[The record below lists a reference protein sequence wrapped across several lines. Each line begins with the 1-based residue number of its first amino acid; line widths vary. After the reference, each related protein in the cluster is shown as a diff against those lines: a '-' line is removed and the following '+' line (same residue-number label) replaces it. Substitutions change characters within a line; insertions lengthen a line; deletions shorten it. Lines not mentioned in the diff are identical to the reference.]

1 MRLPN
6 LNYDLW
12 QLIIS
17 EDCAVST
24 ADYVMSGTQN
34 LQRSPAAIPYAT
46 DLQILQRGEAAK
58 LIFEISPT
66 CEEIES
72 GMPYR
77 TQQLWVAIAER
88 RGDYYIGILNEHPH
102 PNYVNCDFY
111 LRPGAEIPF
120 LPQHIIDV
128 DRPPSGFDIETILQ
142 PQKIWSGAENSP
154 LVMGDPVLDELLDL
168 AVRHAV
174 RDVQQE
180 TFTSAFG
187 IGSTTGQTWS
197 DRFIGT
203 GIITQDGSEALMEA
217 MQPLQERARQNTLLA
232 SAICT
237 CRQLERASGETS
249 EAIVIFLENAVGYSV
264 YWIKTYR
271 KTANGYEFD
280 DLVAQFGKPAVF
292 LPELSNPSTPTP
304 SNRTA
309 TIDVDKETLYQQLQE
324 LLSLNCW
331 LDADRKTYQLCSVI
345 LGKTEEEIQSSE
357 IEALPCS
364 ELARIDRL
372 WVQFSDGK
380 FGFSIQKRIWDEIC
394 ETVDDFSWS
403 GYEYYRSIF
412 CERVGWQKKPTEEA
426 DYYKQSVGYE
436 QLCLSKIGQLPNG
449 RATKFFG
456 TRHYYLGWNGEYW
469 HGNEATVDE
478 FGLHFDS
485 LMAKIA
491 TCQLPVPAEKSVD
504 LLITELS
511 HHTDPEVR
519 ISAAYALGKIRAK
532 EAIPALGQIMND
544 PHSYVRRNV
553 IDALGRIM
561 ANKMPHSNDFAAVKA
576 PIRDLVHARENGYR
590 SSELTALISLGQV
603 YTSISCCGKAIDCYE
618 QALSLA
624 HQLNDCQK
632 EALAAANLGVLYGSV
647 RYFTKA
653 INYYEQAIQLYQ
665 QTPDNLNTAVALINL
680 GVIYLESP
688 QYTQSTSY
696 FDRALILYQNLQN
709 RNGEAYALMNL
720 GSAYQTILMNRSI
733 AGGSLISSFD
743 RANDYYGQALTIFQA
758 LSDCDGELQA
768 LDRLS
773 TMSYLSPL

>member
-12 QLIIS
+12 QLLTM
-17 EDCAVST
+17 EDCISRIDAVMPGTST
-24 ADYVMSGTQN
+24 
-34 LQRSPAAIPYAT
+34 LQRSPAAIPYAAG
-46 DLQILQRGEAAK
+46 LQILQRGEAAK

-77 TQQLWVAIAER
+77 TKQMWVAIAER
-88 RGDYYIGILNEHPH
+88 RENYYIGILNEHPH

-128 DRPPSGFDIETILQ
+128 DRPPSGFDVETVLQ
-142 PQKIWSGAENSP
+142 PQKIWSSEANPP
-154 LVMGDPVLDELLDL
+154 LVMGDPVLDELLNLTD
-168 AVRHAV
+168 RHAM
-174 RDVQQE
+174 RDVQQD

-203 GIITQDGSEALMEA
+203 GITTQDGSEALTEA
-217 MQPLQERARQNTLLA
+217 LQPLQERARQNTLLA

-237 CRQLERASGETS
+237 RRQLQRTSGETS
-249 EAIVIFLENAVGYSV
+249 EAIVIFLENPIGYSV
-264 YWIKTYR
+264 YWIRTYR
-271 KTANGYEFD
+271 KTASGYEFD

-292 LPELSNPSTPTP
+292 LPGISPPPIPDLA
-304 SNRTA
+304 A
-309 TIDVDKETLYQQLQE
+309 TIDVDKETIYQQLQE
-324 LLSLNCW
+324 LLSLNRW

-412 CERVGWQKKPTEEA
+412 CERVGWQKQPTEEA
-426 DYYKQSVGYE
+426 DYYKQNVGYE

-469 HGNEATVDE
+469 HGDEATVDE
-478 FGLHFDS
+478 FGFHFDS
-485 LMAKIA
+485 LMAKIV
-491 TCQLPVPAEKSVD
+491 TCQLPVPAEKSID

-511 HHTDPEVR
+511 HRADPDVR
-519 ISAAYALGKIRAK
+519 ISAAYALGKMKAR

-544 PHSYVRRNV
+544 PHPSVRRNV

-561 ANKMPHSNDFAAVKA
+561 ADTTPHSNDFAAVKA
-576 PIRDLVHARENGYR
+576 PIQDLVHARENQHR
-590 SSELTALISLGQV
+590 SNELTALLSLGQI
-603 YTSISCCGKAIDCYE
+603 YGSISCCGKAIDCYE
-618 QALSLA
+618 QALVLA
-624 HQLNDCQK
+624 PQLNEYRK
-632 EALAAANLGVLYGSV
+632 EAQAAANLGVLYDSV
-647 RYFTKA
+647 RYFTEA
-653 INYYEQAIQLYQ
+653 INYYEQAIQLYRQ
-665 QTPDNLNTAVALINL
+665 IPDDLNTAVALMNL
-680 GVIYLESP
+680 GVIYLESS
-688 QYTQSTSY
+688 QFSRSISY
-696 FDRALILYQNLQN
+696 FDRALILYQSLQN

-720 GSAYQTILMNRSI
+720 GSSYQSILMNRSVV
-733 AGGSLISSFD
+733 GDSPISAFES
-743 RANDYYGQALTIFQA
+743 ANDFYGQALAIFQA
-758 LSDCDGELQA
+758 LSDRDGELQA
-768 LDRLS
+768 LDRLN
-773 TMSYLSPL
+773 TVSYLSPLAGET